1 MEFATEIEGRES
13 NRYLKRKG
21 FRYAVLND
29 TINPADEK
37 DVFNNDQ
44 R

>member
-13 NRYLKRKG
+13 NRYRKRKA
-21 FRYAVLND
+21 FRYAVLNV
-29 TINPADEK
+29 TIIAAVEE